1 MRNIFTRNNAHKIS
15 FERTLRLFGIPVIT
29 LKNGNNEYNF
39 ILDTGATTSLIN
51 DSILDNLTNKMLI
64 DGEDIISGLDISV
77 GYKASRYSIEFQI
90 ANDKFKHQF
99 CAMNLNDTFNDLAQ
113 ETGIIVHGL
122 LGSDFLNDKKYILD
136 YNEHLLY
143 HK

>member
-1 MRNIFTRNNAHKIS
+1 
-15 FERTLRLFGIPVIT
+15 
-29 LKNGNNEYNF
+29 
-39 ILDTGATTSLIN
+39 
-51 DSILDNLTNKMLI
+51 
-64 DGEDIISGLDISV
+64 
-77 GYKASRYSIEFQI
+77 
-90 ANDKFKHQF
+90 
-99 CAMNLNDTFNDLAQ
+99 MNLNDTFNDLAQ